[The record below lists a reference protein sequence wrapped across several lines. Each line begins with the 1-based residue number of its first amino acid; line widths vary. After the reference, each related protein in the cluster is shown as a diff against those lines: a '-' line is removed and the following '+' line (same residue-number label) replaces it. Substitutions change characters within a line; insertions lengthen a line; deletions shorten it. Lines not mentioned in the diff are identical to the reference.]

1 MSKSIP
7 QISEKTH
14 IPKTTLTRWLKSDL
28 REQCEPYKHMRGN
41 RAYYDDEVIDII
53 IKYKG
58 SDDSP
63 MADTSNATRD
73 EADSNGPPV
82 ESMETANQAI
92 LNQKIIKNYIAQLEN
107 KDIMIAD
114 LMRQLEDERVKS
126 RELAEKCA
134 IIADQAQKL
143 QAMTQSQLQQQ
154 PEKKKGILSRLLRK
168 K

>member
-1 MSKSIP
+1 
-7 QISEKTH
+7 
-14 IPKTTLTRWLKSDL
+14 
-28 REQCEPYKHMRGN
+28 MRGN
-41 RAYYDDEVIDII
+41 RAYYDDDVIEII
-53 IKYKG
+53 IMYKG

-63 MADTSNATRD
+63 KADTSDAARD
-73 EADSNGPPV
+73 EVDSKEQPA
-82 ESMETANQAI
+82 ESMEAVNQAI
-92 LNQKIIKNYIAQLEN
+92 LNQKIIENYIEQLEN
-107 KDIMIAD
+107 KDNMIAD

-143 QAMTQSQLQQQ
+143 QAIAQSQLTQQ